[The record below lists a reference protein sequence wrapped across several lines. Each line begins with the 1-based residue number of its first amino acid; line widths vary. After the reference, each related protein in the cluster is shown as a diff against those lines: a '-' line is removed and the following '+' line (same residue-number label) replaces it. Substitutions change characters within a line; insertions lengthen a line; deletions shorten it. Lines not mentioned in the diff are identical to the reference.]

1 MSQKLHSVSPKYIY
15 IYMFLFST
23 ISTIF
28 LIMPNCVFF
37 LKAGFLII
45 FLISQI
51 QQVDKIVHDTGA
63 EPVFPAQ
70 NSLFCDEH
78 TQNSLRISN
87 HASSFHYNSGINIFI
102 QNLP

>member
-1 MSQKLHSVSPKYIY
+1 MCVCVFIFHNKHYFFNYAKLC
-15 IYMFLFST
+15 FF
-23 ISTIF
+23 
-28 LIMPNCVFF
+28 FF

-87 HASSFHYNSGINIFI
+87 HASSFHYNSGINIFV